1 MEEDINGCAMEAIGP
16 VILIL
21 IIVTFI
27 AIALV
32 AGAAGLNLGL

>member
-1 MEEDINGCAMEAIGP
+1 MEEDINGCAMETIGT

-21 IIVTFI
+21 IVLTFV